1 MILSELQ
8 SLYKAQV
15 VRGTEIQLKKSNK
28 KKVSRRNINI
38 LMQNETHSLF
48 PAVYEHSR
56 TCCNLHACSAWAS
69 CSQMSTLATLLEA
82 CHL

>member
-28 KKVSRRNINI
+28 KKSAG
-38 LMQNETHSLF
+38 ET
-48 PAVYEHSR
+48 
-56 TCCNLHACSAWAS
+56 
-69 CSQMSTLATLLEA
+69 
-82 CHL
+82 

>member
-28 KKVSRRNINI
+28 KK
-38 LMQNETHSLF
+38 
-48 PAVYEHSR
+48 
-56 TCCNLHACSAWAS
+56 
-69 CSQMSTLATLLEA
+69 SQQEKHKHFDAK
-82 CHL
+82 